1 MPLVCRE
8 KITACVS
15 RVAAGASSRHSIALP
30 VAAAIIRVESY
41 FPSDA
46 LNMAAEGEESIDVE
60 ETDEIGG

>member
-15 RVAAGASSRHSIALP
+15 RVAAGASSRHSVALP
-30 VAAAIIRVESY
+30 AAAAIIRVESY

-46 LNMAAEGEESIDVE
+46 LNMAGEESIDVE
-60 ETDEIGG
+60 ETDEIDG